1 MNDLIKRSLPYL
13 RNSFKAVRAKG
24 RILGTCGL
32 EIMFSIV
39 AVVVVVLVGVEVV
52 TEWLLD

>member
-32 EIMFSIV
+32 EISIV